1 MIKRLDQLA
10 EEMFGEFGFSTC
22 TEFEQECIMNA
33 YKSEL

>member
-1 MIKRLDQLA
+1 MKKRLDELA
-10 EEMFGEFGFSTC
+10 IEMFGEFGFSTC